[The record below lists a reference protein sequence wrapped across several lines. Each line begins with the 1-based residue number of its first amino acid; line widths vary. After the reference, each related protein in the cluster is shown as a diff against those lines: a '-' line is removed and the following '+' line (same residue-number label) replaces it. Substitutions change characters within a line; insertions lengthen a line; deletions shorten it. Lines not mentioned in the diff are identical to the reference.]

1 MLAACIFSV
10 PHTHRKRVLDLLELE
25 SWTVVICCV
34 GARNQT
40 QALCRKKLEL
50 VNAKPSLQPF
60 NVYVFNAMLYATQK
74 IVS

>member
-1 MLAACIFSV
+1 MYFQC
-10 PHTHRKRVLDLLELE
+10 T
-25 SWTVVICCV
+25 T
-34 GARNQT
+34 QT
-40 QALCRKKLEL
+40 QEEGVGSPGTGVMDSCNLLCGCQESNPGPLQEKLEL